1 MVMVGEVWIVFTN
14 NLPFKHNV
22 VFTIFV
28 IYLGLM
34 LGGFK
39 LPYQTLDTI
48 KYGRLNDC
56 LYSVFV
62 SDKRL
67 KTLVFGRKRCEITT

>member
-14 NLPFKHNV
+14 NLPFNMHNV

-34 LGGFK
+34 LGDLK
-39 LPYQTLDTI
+39 HAIPNLDTI
-48 KYGRLNDC
+48 KMED
-56 LYSVFV
+56 
-62 SDKRL
+62 
-67 KTLVFGRKRCEITT
+67 

>member
-1 MVMVGEVWIVFTN
+1 MVMVGEVWIVFSN

-48 KYGRLNDC
+48 SFWAK
-56 LYSVFV
+56 VV
-62 SDKRL
+62 
-67 KTLVFGRKRCEITT
+67 

>member
-14 NLPFKHNV
+14 NLPFNMHNV

-34 LGGFK
+34 LGDLK
-39 LPYQTLDTI
+39 HAIPNLDTI
-48 KYGRLNDC
+48 KWKTERLFILC
-56 LYSVFV
+56 LCF
-62 SDKRL
+62 R
-67 KTLVFGRKRCEITT
+67 

>member
-1 MVMVGEVWIVFTN
+1 M
-14 NLPFKHNV
+14 HNV

-28 IYLGLM
+28 TWLDA
-34 LGGFK
+34 GGFK
-39 LPYQTLDTI
+39 TCHTKLI
-48 KYGRLNDC
+48 HNKNGRLNAC

-67 KTLVFGRKRCEITT
+67 KTLVFGQN